1 MERLLD
7 FFIPKNYLLNLF
19 IDKHQKT
26 LEGTVTITGKTKT
39 ADLIKLHSVD
49 QTIDFV
55 KIDGNTVDFTQSN
68 GLLTAPAAPKS
79 NITVEVGFHGSLKED
94 MQGAYLSTYQFE
106 GREERIVSTQFES
119 HYARA
124 CFPCI
129 DEPAAKATFDLS
141 ITVPDEDDLV
151 LSNME
156 ELESSNSCNKV
167 HP

>member
-7 FFIPKNYLLNLF
+7 FFTPKSYTLDLF

-26 LEGTVTITGKTKT
+26 LAGTVQITGKSKT
-39 ADLIKLHSVD
+39 SDFIKLHSVG
-49 QTIDFV
+49 QTIDFF
-55 KIDGNTVDFTQSN
+55 KINGQTINYKLEN

-79 NITVEVGFHGSLKED
+79 DLTLELGFHGSLKED
-94 MQGAYLSTYQFE
+94 MQGAYLSTYTHE

-119 HYARA
+119 HYARE

-141 ITVPDEDDLV
+141 ITIP
-151 LSNME
+151 
-156 ELESSNSCNKV
+156 
-167 HP
+167 